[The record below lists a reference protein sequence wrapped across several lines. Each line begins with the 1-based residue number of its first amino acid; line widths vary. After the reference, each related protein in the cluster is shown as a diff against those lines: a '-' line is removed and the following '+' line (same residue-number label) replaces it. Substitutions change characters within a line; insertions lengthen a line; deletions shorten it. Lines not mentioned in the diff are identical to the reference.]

1 MPGFIRKDASND
13 AVVSRGGGKRRIP
26 PAGSRKQALVTEAQ
40 YFPSVGKRKSQFLSV
55 SDQPLGIKHAV
66 SKIDRLQHHLG
77 EKFIFSRTQP
87 QRGNFFQRKRSGQ
100 ALRFRRVKIGTSSFL
115 KFSKKGSISGFDLS
129 AAT

>member
-87 QRGNFFQRKRSGQ
+87 QRGNFFQRKTFRPGAAVSAGQ
-100 ALRFRRVKIGTSSFL
+100 NRNLQFFEIQQKRLNFGL
-115 KFSKKGSISGFDLS
+115 
-129 AAT
+129 